1 MRVPAPAPDPGP
13 STSTPTAP
21 TRKGPSSRMHP
32 THRIPDTRNRFQI
45 ARVRW
50 ETAASSSISSS
61 AAAISATRS
70 A

>member
-21 TRKGPSSRMHP
+21 TRKGPSSRIHP

-50 ETAASSSISSS
+50 GTAASSSISSS